1 MKQKRMDSLILP
13 LYKLKK
19 RSLQKNK
26 NKRFKKKNLFKDI
39 KKMFLKE
46 YFLTVLELYGHLLL
60 QLLWLQ

>member
-1 MKQKRMDSLILP
+1 MYSLILP
-13 LYKLKK
+13 LYKLKE
-19 RSLQKNK
+19 RILQKNK

-46 YFLTVLELYGHLLL
+46 YLLTVVELYGHLLL